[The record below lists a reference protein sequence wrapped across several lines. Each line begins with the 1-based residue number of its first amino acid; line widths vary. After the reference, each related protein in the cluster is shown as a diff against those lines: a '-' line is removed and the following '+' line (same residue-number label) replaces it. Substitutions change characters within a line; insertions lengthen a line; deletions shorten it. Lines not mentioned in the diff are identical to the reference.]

1 MAEGRQVNPA
11 DLELDAATG
20 SAARTLKDAR
30 EAAERDIVLAALKKN
45 KWKIAPAATQLDI
58 SRPTLY
64 ELMEKLGIQK
74 PAQSSDGRE
83 AQV

>member
-1 MAEGRQVNPA
+1 MAEGRQVSPA
-11 DLELDAATG
+11 DLELEVATG

-30 EAAERDIVLAALKKN
+30 EAAEREIILAVLKKS
-45 KWKIAPAATQLDI
+45 KWKISPAAAQLDI

-74 PAQSSDGRE
+74 SVQSGDGRE
-83 AQV
+83 G